1 AGYTS
6 YIPTAGAEA
15 SRDADILTTP
25 SGYTLIDSA
34 KGAFFVSVVH
44 PHSLKLLSTAYASL
58 ACAVV
63 LDNAVEGAH
72 YRLAW

>member
-1 AGYTS
+1 
-6 YIPTAGAEA
+6 
-15 SRDADILTTP
+15 
-25 SGYTLIDSA
+25 GYTLIDSA

-72 YRLAW
+72 YRLAWRGRDNMNGQAAFAELNAAGGTTV